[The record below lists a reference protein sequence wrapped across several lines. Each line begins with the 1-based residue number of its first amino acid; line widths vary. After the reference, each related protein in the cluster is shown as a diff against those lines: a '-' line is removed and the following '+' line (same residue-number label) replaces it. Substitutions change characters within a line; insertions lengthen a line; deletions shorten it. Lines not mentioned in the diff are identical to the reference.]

1 MRFMNVDQLEII
13 NKPAIAQKIQASV
26 ELMKLRLASLVVFSA
41 VLGYLI
47 APSEYSILVTL
58 KQDWLQLI
66 LLSFGGVFVTG
77 SSNGFNQV
85 WEKSRDKKMTRTK
98 ERPMPSNRLTVF
110 EGVLFSALSGAAG
123 LFALYLINPISAI
136 LGLLA
141 MVLYVLVYTPL
152 KPITPLSVFVGAFPG
167 SVPPMLGYVAATGHF
182 GLEPGMLFLTQF
194 FWQFPHFWSIAWR
207 LHDDYILGGFWML
220 PSKGGRDKSSAY
232 QIMLYSAFMIP
243 VGMLPWVV
251 NMTGVLSAVVA
262 MVFGIIML
270 IPAIKLFKTLD
281 EKYAKKIMFYS
292 FAYLPLMLIIYLI
305 DKV

>member
-1 MRFMNVDQLEII
+1 MNTQQIGI
-13 NKPAIAQKIQASV
+13 RNKTAIVQKLQASV

-47 APSEYSILVTL
+47 APSEYTIFGTLKNDWFNLLLLSIGGVLVT
-58 KQDWLQLI
+58 
-66 LLSFGGVFVTG
+66 GA
-77 SSNGFNQV
+77 SNGFNQV
-85 WEKSRDKKMTRTK
+85 WERARDERMHRTK
-98 ERPMPSNRLTVF
+98 ERPMPSKRLSVF
-110 EGVLFSALSGAAG
+110 EGVLFSGVSGIVG
-123 LFALYLINPISAI
+123 LYALYLINPISTT

-194 FWQFPHFWSIAWR
+194 FWQFPHFWSIAWK
-207 LHDDYILGGFWML
+207 LHDDYLLGGFWML

-232 QIMLYSAFMIP
+232 QIMLYTAFMIP

-251 NMTGVLSAVVA
+251 NITGVVSAIIAMIFGVV
-262 MVFGIIML
+262 ML
-270 IPAIKLFKTLD
+270 IPAIKLYRTLD
-281 EKYAKKIMFYS
+281 DKYAKQIMFYS
-292 FAYLPLMLIIYLI
+292 FAYLPLMLIIYLL

>member
-1 MRFMNVDQLEII
+1 MNANHIEIT
-13 NKPAIAQKIQASV
+13 NRSAIVQKLQASV

-47 APSEYSILVTL
+47 APSDAGILLTL
-58 KQDWLQLI
+58 KNNWFEII
-66 LLSFGGVFVTG
+66 LLSFGGVLVTG
-77 SSNGFNQV
+77 ASNGLNQV
-85 WEKSRDKKMTRTK
+85 WERAADKKMNRTK
-98 ERPMPSNRLTVF
+98 ERPMPSNRLSVI
-110 EGVLFSALSGAAG
+110 EGIAFSLLSGVAG

-182 GLEPGMLFLTQF
+182 GLEPGMLFMTQF
-194 FWQFPHFWSIAWR
+194 FWQFPHFWSIAWK

-232 QIMLYSAFMIP
+232 QIMLYTALMIP

-251 NMTGVLSAVVA
+251 NMTGVISAVLA
-262 MVFGIIML
+262 MIFGFIML
-270 IPAIKLFKTLD
+270 IPAIKLYRTLED
-281 EKYAKKIMFYS
+281 KYAQKIMFYS